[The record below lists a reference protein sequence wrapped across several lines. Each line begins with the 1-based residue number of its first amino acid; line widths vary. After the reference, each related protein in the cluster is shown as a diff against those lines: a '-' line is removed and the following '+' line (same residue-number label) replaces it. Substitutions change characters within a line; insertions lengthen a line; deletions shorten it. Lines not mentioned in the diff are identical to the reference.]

1 MKFKLLLLLLLIS
14 ASILNAQPYR
24 NLIFS
29 EVRMDAHHHSYV
41 ELCNM
46 GDKDINLSDFEIG
59 SISPWTTWT
68 EEESFNPGGS
78 FVKLPTKL
86 LKPGETFLIGTVR
99 DWVAKMS
106 KVKPE
111 NYAPLTK
118 NDMWRK
124 ADMQLHVYEQPSE
137 KYPEVPDSISDGA
150 DALVTWN
157 GTYAFYLR
165 HHFIDPMTMLKDSV
179 VVDMVNGIFT
189 AENGSRGNVGPSDV
203 AGVAQATNLAVL
215 VRKFKVKTGSGGK
228 TDWEVTRG
236 LDLEDSEWL
245 PIPFFIGGY
254 EPGRKEFWTI
264 KEHGDFRVNKQ
275 TIKSNTI
282 DIDWDN
288 LTMTVAWGVRNMDSI
303 MNEFDYAPGVAWG
316 YALSPSVEDSSYT
329 SVRTGDELTLYATGN
344 QLDKITFKLT
354 ALPPSNAENRV
365 VPKLAHG
372 GPGNWYTPYVVTEKQ
387 PGMDTIREVG
397 YATRVDSLFKY
408 LEKAESAS
416 WEINWVDG
424 IERTEVKKG
433 DILKVKAG
441 NGSVKN
447 YYINV
452 LKYRPSHNANL
463 SAITWPDVPEYYKGI
478 LGWVGD
484 TIPFFSNTN
493 LNYSFLVPLETA
505 GIPALYAKSE
515 APNTKIKFER
525 AKSLAGSMADRTTK
539 IVVTAEDDSVKQ
551 TYSIVFEK
559 EKDLSSAKTFKAE
572 PFISQFVF
580 RANWQQ
586 NFLEIVNPGTEPLDL
601 SKYCLVRN
609 FNTDPANAI
618 TINSDVDNFAARYDR
633 YIPGYIWQDET
644 EWGVQP
650 SMLVKD
656 VSVNPIVQ
664 PGDVFVVGWVW
675 PNYEND
681 AGTRSR
687 LWENFDQ
694 IDVNFKNE
702 YNPWGLTWTEN
713 NNSTD
718 NNVMAGWLNNSW
730 LLYKIT
736 NDSVFNGLKPLN
748 DPNDVELIDVIG
760 NCTGADLGAIEGQSY
775 NQNSGLK
782 RRPEVQQGNSIPGD
796 SFGDGEVGTSEWI
809 YTTPSYWAEQGFG
822 WPDNAYMLSDGI
834 GAHDFAP
841 ITQYYSTIVSGAYL
855 VSDGYSMNES
865 IKGPEPGI
873 TADEFLANIIKL
885 DPGQVLVL
893 KRGTTILSGLD
904 ELKTGDKL
912 EVEAVAAE
920 IGKTTKNKS
929 AYIINVMAGAL
940 STNAVLTSSVY
951 DISIIGNTGI
961 VAGIAPKT
969 SLLDAYNNVTAPATA
984 AQFNVLYDDGRYA
997 PFKMLTFDTTYVNAL
1012 ASQDIV
1018 FEVIAQDNKTK
1029 IVYNLELVSS
1039 PSDAYVLSNVYLVDQ
1054 NASTISMIPNATNAI
1069 ALLNLLIP
1077 APGATIELQN
1087 KMGQIRNFGPIY
1099 KDDKV
1104 VVTSQ
1109 DGKTQKVYTIAL
1121 VNDIRNYRKAY
1132 LYSKVYTINQKT
1144 LRVSI
1149 TGTISVNDFMNN
1161 VYTSWDGTYVIQSAE
1176 GAAKTTGNIEDGDKV
1191 IVTSADGSNTKTYA
1205 LQVKVGFE
1213 NINTVGNINMY
1224 PNPTNGIVNIS
1235 GIKAGDNIRVF
1246 NTFGRNIANYKAKS
1260 DSEVISLDAY
1270 SNGMYLITID
1280 NGTTI
1285 ISKSKLIK
1293 N

>member
-1 MKFKLLLLLLLIS
+1 MRFKLLLLLLFIS

-24 NLIFS
+24 NLLFS
-29 EVRMDAHHHSYV
+29 EVRMDDHHHSYV
-41 ELCNM
+41 EICNM
-46 GDKDINLSDFEIG
+46 GNKDINLSEFEVG
-59 SISPWTTWT
+59 SISSWATPF
-68 EEESFNPGGS
+68 EPGDAFTMLPD
-78 FVKLPTKL
+78 FV
-86 LKPGETFLIGTVR
+86 LKPNQTFVIATVR
-99 DWVAKMS
+99 DWIVKMS
-106 KVKPE
+106 KIDPE
-111 NYAPLTK
+111 KFAPLTK
-118 NDMWRK
+118 DDIWRK
-124 ADMQLHVYEQPSE
+124 ADMQLHVYESPSE
-137 KYPEVPDSISDGA
+137 KYPQVPDSISDGA
-150 DALVTWN
+150 NALVVW
-157 GTYAFYLR
+157 GGSYCFYLR
-165 HHFIDPMTMLKDSV
+165 HHFIDPSTMLKDSV
-179 VVDMVNGIFT
+179 VVDAVNGIFT
-189 AENGSRGNVGPSDV
+189 QDDGTRPETYGPSDV
-203 AGVAQATNLAVL
+203 AGVANATYLSIL
-215 VRKFKVKTGSGGK
+215 VRKYNVTKGSGGLE
-228 TDWEVTRG
+228 DWENTRG

-245 PIPFFIGGY
+245 PIPFLTGHF
-254 EPGRKEFWTI
+254 EPRHKAFWTVG
-264 KEHGDFRVNKQ
+264 EHGDFRLNAQ
-275 TIKSNTI
+275 TIKSKTI
-282 DIDWDN
+282 NIDWDN
-288 LTMTVAWGVRNMDSI
+288 KTMTAAWGVRNMDSI

-354 ALPPSNAENRV
+354 ALPPTNAENRV
-365 VPKLAHG
+365 VPKMAHG

-387 PGMDTIREVG
+387 PGMDTIREVA

-416 WEINWVDG
+416 WKINWIDG
-424 IERTEVKKG
+424 VERTEVKKG
-433 DILKVKAG
+433 DILKVTAG
-441 NGSVKN
+441 NGSVKD

-484 TIPFFSNTN
+484 TIPFFSKTN

-515 APNTKIKFER
+515 APNAKIKFEK
-525 AKSLAGSMADRTTK
+525 AKTLAGSMADRTTK

-586 NFLEIVNPGTEPLDL
+586 NFLEIVNPGTDPLDL
-601 SKYCLVRN
+601 SRYCLVRSY
-609 FNTDPANAI
+609 DLDAQSAI
-618 TINSDVDNFAARYDR
+618 TSDSGIDDFNNRYNR
-633 YIPGYIWQDET
+633 YVPGYIWQDET
-644 EWGVQP
+644 DWDVEP

-656 VSVNPIVQ
+656 VSVNPVVA
-664 PGDVFVVGWVW
+664 PGDVFVIGWVW

-681 AGTRSR
+681 AGSRDR

-702 YNPWGLTWTEN
+702 YNPWGLTWTES
-713 NNSTD
+713 NNSTE

-760 NCTGADLGAIEGQSY
+760 RCTGAEMGAIEGQTY

-782 RRPEVQQGNSIPGD
+782 RKPEVQQGNPIPGD
-796 SFGDGEVGTSEWI
+796 SFGDGEVGTSEWT
-809 YTTPSYWAEQGFG
+809 YTTTAYWDAQGFG
-822 WPDNAYMLSDGI
+822 WPDNNFMNSDGI
-834 GAHDFAP
+834 GAHDFMP
-841 ITQYYSTIVSGAYL
+841 ITKYYSTIASGAYI
-855 VSDGYSMNES
+855 VSDGFSMTES

-873 TADEFLANIIKL
+873 TVDEFLANIIKL
-885 DPGQVLVL
+885 DAGQVLVL
-893 KRGTTILSGLD
+893 KRGTTIL
-904 ELKTGDKL
+904 TGVDLLENGDVL

-929 AYIINVMAGAL
+929 AYIIDVVAGAL
-940 STNAVLTSSVY
+940 NTNAVLSSSVY
-951 DISIIGNTGI
+951 DISIVGNTGI

-997 PFKMLTFDTTYVNAL
+997 PFKMLTFDTTYVDVL
-1012 ASQDIV
+1012 ATQNIL
-1018 FEVIAQDNKTK
+1018 FEVVAQDNVTK
-1029 IVYNLELVSS
+1029 IVYSLELASS

-1054 NASTISMIPNATNAI
+1054 DASTINMIPNATNAI

-1077 APGATIELQN
+1077 APGATMELQN
-1087 KMGQIRNFGPIY
+1087 KMGQARNFGPIY
-1099 KDDKV
+1099 KDDKL

-1109 DGKTQKVYTIAL
+1109 DGQTQKTYSIAL

-1132 LYSKVYTINQKT
+1132 LYSKAYTVNQKT
-1144 LRVSI
+1144 LRI
-1149 TGTISVNDFMNN
+1149 NLTGTIAVSNFMDN
-1161 VYTSWDGTYVIQSAE
+1161 VYTSWDGTYVIQSAD
-1176 GAAKTTGNIEDGDKV
+1176 GAVKTTGNIEDGDKV
-1191 IVTSADGSNTKTYA
+1191 IVTSADGTNTKTYNI
-1205 LQVKVGFE
+1205 LVKVGFE
-1213 NINTVGNINMY
+1213 NINTAGNINMY

-1235 GIKAGDNIRVF
+1235 GIKAGNNIRVF
-1246 NTFGRNIANYKAKS
+1246 NAFGRNIANFKAS
-1260 DSEVISLDAY
+1260 SESEAISLDAY
-1270 SNGMYLITID
+1270 SSGMYLITID

-1285 ISKSKLIK
+1285 IGKSKLIK
-1293 N
+1293 K